1 MILTKFPTSPRIVQ
15 LSDASVTISSVR
27 LHMLNLQTKLSTALF
42 WVEDR
47 SSQLLW
53 GESLKS
59 GLKPSF
65 INISQLVQIK
75 QQTWTHTHTVDIVI
89 Y

>member
-1 MILTKFPTSPRIVQ
+1 MILTKFLTSPKIVQ

-47 SSQLLW
+47 SSQLL
-53 GESLKS
+53 
-59 GLKPSF
+59 
-65 INISQLVQIK
+65 
-75 QQTWTHTHTVDIVI
+75 
-89 Y
+89 